1 MRITIRITTLIALL
15 VACSSSETE
24 TTTNETTTGGEEDL
38 SPPMI
43 LRTTTPVPVPSPEI
57 AREEMSDPMQR
68 LWTGVEEVVAIRPP
82 EPPEQGTTD
91 ALNEWARGPFREW
104 VSNRTE
110 ASRSVESI
118 AEEVRANGVPFEDI
132 VGGALFGYMYEDM
145 AAGARGAPVPNEISG
160 DPELLQI
167 YTDALTQSIQPIAS
181 RSFAAYLHCATTFAR
196 MNGDA
201 EGEAEADG
209 EGEAEAEAE
218 GEAEDGEAEG
228 EAEAVPR
235 PWAAWGA
242 YCYERAR
249 EVDQVYELHPATE
262 GGEPTGPT
270 EPTQPTQPTE
280 PQGEPQT

>member
-1 MRITIRITTLIALL
+1 MRLTILLSFALL
-15 VACSSSETE
+15 VACSTASTDTEDTTTE
-24 TTTNETTTGGEEDL
+24 TTAGGEEDV
-38 SPPMI
+38 SPPMT
-43 LRTTTPVPVPSPEI
+43 LRTTTPVPVPAPEV
-57 AREEMSDPMQR
+57 AREEMSEPMQR

-82 EPPEQGTTD
+82 DPPAQGNTE

-110 ASRSVESI
+110 ASRAVESV
-118 AEEVRANGVPFEDI
+118 AEEVRTNGVPFEDI

-145 AAGARGAPVPNEISG
+145 AAGARGAPVPNEIAD

-167 YTDALTQSIQPIAS
+167 YTDALTESIQPIAS

-196 MNGDA
+196 INGA
-201 EGEAEADG
+201 EPAAEAPEAEAT
-209 EGEAEAEAE
+209 EAPAAEAAE
-218 GEAEDGEAEG
+218 GEAEG
-228 EAEAVPR
+228 EAEAEPPP

-262 GGEPTGPT
+262 GET
-270 EPTQPTQPTE
+270 EQTE
-280 PQGEPQT
+280 TGEPQS